1 MKIFGDYIR
10 SARVKRGLTLTK
22 LAALLDIDS
31 ANLSKI
37 ETGKRDFD
45 EKKIE
50 RIANIFEEDAT
61 KLASEYY
68 SEKIAKKI
76 YTLNNSKQILCLAE
90 EKVKYLKQQNVEQGK
105 IKF

>member
-1 MKIFGDYIR
+1 MKSFGNYIR

-37 ETGKRDFD
+37 ETGKREFD
-45 EKKIE
+45 ERKIE

-61 KLASEYY
+61 QLASEYY

-76 YTLNNSKQILCLAE
+76 YALNNSEQILCLAE